1 MSSSLQP
8 DQNSIAE
15 LIGEEFDTASLR
27 VEAVLSKLPVHDLSG
42 EANEPIKIERK
53 NERGKTEMLWHVG
66 PGLYGMPGPLAYRI
80 DTAIINQRIDE
91 QRPVIP
97 KIIRLGSLRDILRE
111 LGLSASG
118 TNIAAVKRALLQN
131 ATANIHAKV
140 PYRTKYGEATFE
152 AGLTRYAV
160 IFNDQPL
167 PDGSRADAV
176 YIVLHDVFWEF
187 LRVAPIRPLRK
198 QYLKQLSH
206 SAYAQRLYEILSFQF
221 FAAYKQGKARATLKY
236 SDYCIQAPLPR
247 KTIKNHIYTQLYRI
261 HQPHL
266 KAGYIAKVDYENL
279 PTSETPDLLIHYTPG
294 PLARQ
299 EYELFNRRAL
309 REEGA
314 DDGFDLSATV
324 ALIGVAPFPTPLTA
338 AEELVTEFQKA
349 RYGKAQRRITKSETR
364 LAQRLIDQWGQ
375 EKAREL
381 VLEAT
386 RNALAVK
393 LSPTYLTALERHLE
407 EAADGLQQNTQQA
420 QQLSAQEQRYRYE
433 QAATYLYEQMSA
445 DERGPYLAEA
455 QTRAAH
461 LSETEQVY
469 RDLFTDPQLK
479 ENTIYSFVINLI
491 IDEFETGRR
500 ALPATFA

>member
-1 MSSSLQP
+1 MSQSQETNQ
-8 DQNSIAE
+8 DSIAE
-15 LIGEEFDTASLR
+15 IIGEEFDTASLR

-42 EANEPIKIERK
+42 ELNEPIKIERK
-53 NERGKTEMLWHVG
+53 NDRGKTEMLWHVG

-140 PYRTKYGEATFE
+140 PYRTKHGEATFE

-266 KAGYIAKVDYENL
+266 KAGYIAKVEYEAL
-279 PTSETPDLLIHYTPG
+279 PTEPPDLLIHYTPG

-299 EYELFNRRAL
+299 EYELFNRRL
-309 REEGA
+309 LPDESL
-314 DDGFDLSATV
+314 DDDSFDLSTTV
-324 ALIGVAPFPTPLTA
+324 ALVETATFPVPPAP
-338 AEELVTEFQKA
+338 AEELVMEFQKA

-364 LAQRLIDQWGQ
+364 LAERLIAQWGEAQ
-375 EKAREL
+375 ARQI
-381 VLEAT
+381 VIEAT
-386 RNALAVK
+386 QKALAAK
-393 LSPTYLTALERHLE
+393 FSPTYLTALERHLE
-407 EAADGLQQNTQQA
+407 EAAEQLRALTQQ
-420 QQLSAQEQRYRYE
+420 QQTLSAQELRYRNE
-433 QAATYLYEQMSA
+433 QAAAYWYEQMSTA
-445 DERGPYLAEA
+445 ERAPYLKEAEA
-455 QTRAAH
+455 RAAH

-479 ENTIYSFVINLI
+479 ANTIHSFVINLI
-491 IDEFETGRR
+491 IDELETGRR
-500 ALPATFA
+500 PLPPTFN